1 MIGIVIATHGKMAEG
16 IADTVS
22 MIIGKQSQFI
32 AVGIQEE
39 ETVEC
44 FSHRLNLAINKV
56 NSGKG
61 VIVFTDLFGAT
72 PTNVSGNFI
81 YKSNIE
87 LVTGVNLPMIL
98 ETCLVRTQKGIT
110 LNEVAKVA
118 FKNGQSGIKN
128 VKEQLMSVVDKESG
142 KSISD

>member
-16 IADTVS
+16 IADAVS

-32 AVGIQEE
+32 PLGIKAD
-39 ETVEC
+39 ETTEC
-44 FSHRLNLAINKV
+44 FSQRLSNAINKV

-87 LVTGVNLPMIL
+87 LITGVNLPMVL
-98 ETCLVRTQKGIT
+98 ETCLVRTQKYNT
-110 LNEVAKVA
+110 QRSCRSCL
-118 FKNGQSGIKN
+118 
-128 VKEQLMSVVDKESG
+128 
-142 KSISD
+142 